1 MRRKI
6 GRNVLDTNRVIVS
19 KERRGDA
26 EEKMVMS

>member
-26 EEKMVMS
+26 EEKTVMS

>member
-6 GRNVLDTNRVIVS
+6 GRNVLDTNSVIVS

>member
-6 GRNVLDTNRVIVS
+6 GRNVLETNKVIVS
-19 KERRGDA
+19 EERRGDA

>member
-6 GRNVLDTNRVIVS
+6 GSNVLETNRVIVS

-26 EEKMVMS
+26 EEKMAMS

>member
-6 GRNVLDTNRVIVS
+6 GRNVLETNRVIVS

-26 EEKMVMS
+26 EEIWR

>member
-19 KERRGDA
+19 KGRRGDA
-26 EEKMVMS
+26 EEKMMMS

>member
-6 GRNVLDTNRVIVS
+6 GRNVLETNRVIVS
-19 KERRGDA
+19 KERRGNT